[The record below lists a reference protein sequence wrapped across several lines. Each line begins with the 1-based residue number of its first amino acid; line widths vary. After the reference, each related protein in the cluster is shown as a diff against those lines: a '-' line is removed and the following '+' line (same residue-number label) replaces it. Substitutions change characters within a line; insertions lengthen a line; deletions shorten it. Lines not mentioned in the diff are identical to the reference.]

1 MSDVRVLKVLAFTTL
16 PAPSPPSKDLAAWY
30 SFSDSK
36 KPLCV
41 FTICHSVVFSGW
53 GEDSRFMGRRIIQ
66 DHSHII
72 HVLWFGMIQKIP
84 NKPATSLHPP
94 TESLVVPAE
103 MGPDCKAPMMD
114 LGKSLKVARGW
125 KYHHHPS
132 LSCFPSGTL
141 QTKCTKNRNQHTDI
155 LHHTTTSMQ
164 GWTKIFLHNPHVP
177 WFLVLL
183 SRDEHEPQPA
193 TGSPGSHWVPPRA
206 ALVAFLRRFT
216 LEKPGLELIMQ
227 RSTAG
232 ITDISQR
239 SSDVSASGNDSQKV
253 SKGDCW
259 KVGDSQ
265 HQNQS

>member
-1 MSDVRVLKVLAFTTL
+1 MSESLKSWPSRHCLLPHRRAKTSQHDIHFQILRNLCVCSQYVILLFFLVRLGGFSFHGSQNHSESFTYNSCIIIRNDSESPTNQL
-16 PAPSPPSKDLAAWY
+16 CESPPSNRVPGCPCRNGPRLQGTNDGPWQE
-30 SFSDSK
+30 SEGS
-36 KPLCV
+36 
-41 FTICHSVVFSGW
+41 
-53 GEDSRFMGRRIIQ
+53 Q
-66 DHSHII
+66 
-72 HVLWFGMIQKIP
+72 GMKIP
-84 NKPATSLHPP
+84 SPSITFLFPLKNFAKKMHQ
-94 TESLVVPAE
+94 
-103 MGPDCKAPMMD
+103 
-114 LGKSLKVARGW
+114 KSKSTYYV
-125 KYHHHPS
+125 
-132 LSCFPSGTL
+132 
-141 QTKCTKNRNQHTDI
+141 
-155 LHHTTTSMQ
+155 TTSCYYVDASFRS
-164 GWTKIFLHNPHVP
+164 KIFLHNPHVP

-239 SSDVSASGNDSQKV
+239 SSDVSASGKDSQKV

>member
-1 MSDVRVLKVLAFTTL
+1 MSESLKSWPSRHCLL
-16 PAPSPPSKDLAAWY
+16 PHRRAKTSQHDIHFQILRN
-30 SFSDSK
+30 
-36 KPLCV
+36 LCV
-41 FTICHSVVFSGW
+41 CVHNMSFCCFFWLGGGFSFHGSQNHSESFTYNSCIIIRN
-53 GEDSRFMGRRIIQ
+53 DSESPTNQLRVSTLQ
-66 DHSHII
+66 QSPW
-72 HVLWFGMIQKIP
+72 L
-84 NKPATSLHPP
+84 SLQ
-94 TESLVVPAE
+94 
-103 MGPDCKAPMMD
+103 GPDCKAPMMD

-125 KYHHHPS
+125 KYHHHLS
-132 LSCFPSGTL
+132 LSCFPSRTL
-141 QTKCTKNRNQHTDI
+141 QTKCTKNRNQHT
-155 LHHTTTSMQ
+155 TSCYYVDASFRS
-164 GWTKIFLHNPHVP
+164 KIFLHNPHVP

-239 SSDVSASGNDSQKV
+239 SSDVSASGKDSQKV